1 MKKRVFLWAA
11 LGVLAVPTLFTLFNN
26 QSDGFTRSGAV
37 PAATV
42 KPFAR
47 SAEAMDFTGLTFN
60 AWDYK
65 AAAEKVGARA
75 KKAYTLMI
83 FMNGSDLESENGA
96 ATSDLAEILQSGVT
110 TENVNIVLFT
120 GGTNRWRNEVIPENE
135 CMIWEI
141 SEGKLKGVT
150 GVGLL
155 NMGDPG
161 TLTGFIN
168 LGYSAFPAEN
178 YALIM
183 WDHGGGA
190 IAGYGQDEKFDDSNL
205 TLLDMNYAF
214 AESEATRKKL
224 ELLGFDSCLMATAEM
239 AMVASDYAKYL
250 IASEDLEP
258 GNGWDYGFLSAFNK
272 GAAMNGAELSR
283 TIADRFMNSY
293 AGDTDEILTISV
305 TDLSRAG
312 YVMSAMGALM
322 SKCGD
327 NLDLSASFQ
336 TLAKRRGNTKT
347 FGEGSPRDN
356 QCDMVDLGDMARKLS
371 DMYPGEAQ
379 TLLTELNTAVIYNR
393 NNSDVK
399 LGGLSAYYI
408 YGGRDIGDLTLQT
421 YDSLNMDGNYTDYLN
436 GFFTVLTAGKPVTRA
451 SFAAPSDDTPVDL
464 TAWRALPE
472 KPGRFILTGVQGD
485 DYPGGLWPKINGEY
499 ISLFPIVLNGRRT
512 LYAAPAVMNGRECD
526 LIVLISARRPNGKIL
541 GVRQNDGLVIQKGF
555 DEIKPED
562 KLQLYYKEYNFK
574 EYNSADKIETWV
586 TGGEIKADDGLRL
599 EWAALEPDMY
609 ISTQFTDDY
618 GNLSYSQPVKA
629 Y

>member
-11 LGVLAVPTLFTLFNN
+11 LGVLAAVPLFTLFDS
-26 QSDGFTRSGAV
+26 QSEGFTRSGA
-37 PAATV
+37 ASATTV
-42 KPFAR
+42 KPFVR
-47 SAEAMDFTGLTFN
+47 STEAVDFTGLTFN
-60 AWDYK
+60 GWDYTV
-65 AAAEKVGARA
+65 AAEKVQPRA
-75 KKAYTLMI
+75 KKPYTLMI

-96 ATSDLAEILQSGVT
+96 ATSDLTEILQSGVN

-120 GGTNRWRNEVIPENE
+120 GGASRWQNDVVPDNE

-141 SEGKLKGVT
+141 SGGKLNSIT

-161 TLTGFIN
+161 TLADFIN
-168 LGYSAFPAEN
+168 LGYSAFPAER

-190 IAGYGQDEKFDDSNL
+190 IAGYGQDEKFDNSNL

-214 AESEATRKKL
+214 AKSETANKKL

-239 AMVASDYAKYL
+239 AMVSSDYAEYL

-258 GNGWDYGFLSAFNK
+258 GNGWDYGFLSAFN
-272 GAAMNGAELSR
+272 GNSGMDGSELGQ
-283 TIADRFMNSY
+283 TIADQFMYCYSGN
-293 AGDTDEILTISV
+293 TDEILTISI

-312 YVMSAMGALM
+312 HVMSAMGALM

-327 NLDLSASFQ
+327 KLDDSSSFH
-336 TLAKRRGNTKT
+336 TLAKRRGTTKT

-371 DMYPGEAQ
+371 DMYPDESQ
-379 TLLTELNTAVIYNR
+379 SLLAELDAAVIYNR
-393 NNSDVK
+393 NNSDVN

-408 YGGRDIGDLTLQT
+408 YGGRDIGGLTLQT
-421 YDSLNMDGNYTDYLN
+421 YDSLCMDGSYTDYLN
-436 GFFTVLTAGKPVTRA
+436 GFFTALTAGNTVTRS

-464 TAWRALPE
+464 TAWRAISE
-472 KPGRFILTGVQGD
+472 KPGHFMLTGVQAD
-485 DYPGGLWPKINGEY
+485 DYPNGLWPKIDGEY
-499 ISLFPIVLNGRRT
+499 VSLFPIVNNGRRT
-512 LYAAPAVMNGRECD
+512 LYAAPAVMNGRECN
-526 LIVLISARRPNGKIL
+526 LIILISARNPNGKIL

-562 KLQLYYKEYNFK
+562 KLQLYYKEYNFT
-574 EYNSADKIETWV
+574 DKTEAWTAGAVIDAA
-586 TGGEIKADDGLRL
+586 GGLKL
-599 EWAALEPDMY
+599 EWDRLTEDMY